1 MTAIAFKLTIPK
13 PCHND
18 WEEMLPNGN
27 GRFCLDCNK
36 TVIDFTQF
44 TDEAVKAYF
53 TTNQQPTCGRFY
65 KKQLDRIT
73 IRIPN
78 YVLQKKLPAWKQF
91 LLLLLIC
98 FGGMVL
104 PIDVSAYNKATT
116 YTETTVKKNTVK
128 KKKRN
133 RRHRR
138 KCQVYWPFKD
148 IDWIPTEMGEMANT
162 RAQPKVIIRD
172 GNVFLRTINHADLL
186 IPDTDSSKNID
197 SPVPEKNPY
206 QPVEAALPALAA
218 VSSKK
223 RRTPPDTKK

>member
-18 WEEMLPNGN
+18 RKDMLPNEK

-36 TVIDFTQF
+36 TVIDFTTF

-53 TTNQQPTCGRFY
+53 TTNDQPTCGRFY

-128 KKKRN
+128 KKRHKR
-133 RRHRR
+133 RR
-138 KCQVYWPFKD
+138 KYKD
-148 IDWIPTEMGEMANT
+148 CWAIPRIDWEGTVEGMTAMTDMPEI
-162 RAQPKVIIRD
+162 IIRN
-172 GNVFLRTINHADLL
+172 GNVFLRTINHADFLV
-186 IPDTDSSKNID
+186 PDTDSSKNID
-197 SPVPEKNPY
+197 SSVPAKKKPY
-206 QPVEAALPALAA
+206 QPVEAALPVLAA

-223 RRTPPDTKK
+223 RRTLPDTKK